1 MDVKSSARTRQ
12 RARARLTAAALDR
25 RAAAERGVAAPAA
38 RQIGAKIAGWR
49 RRRGMTQ
56 AALAATVRCDRSVV
70 CRWEA
75 GLRTPTLG
83 HLLALGRA
91 LGCGAAA
98 LLPHEGDG

>member
-1 MDVKSSARTRQ
+1 MRAGPGKPVRARPAGAMPARRTGAPVCAPGRTQQLGANIKRWRQ
-12 RARARLTAAALDR
+12 R
-25 RAAAERGVAAPAA
+25 RGLS
-38 RQIGAKIAGWR
+38 
-49 RRRGMTQ
+49 Q
-56 AALAATVRCDRSVV
+56 AALAAAVGCDRSVV

-98 LLPHEGDG
+98 LLPEEKDG